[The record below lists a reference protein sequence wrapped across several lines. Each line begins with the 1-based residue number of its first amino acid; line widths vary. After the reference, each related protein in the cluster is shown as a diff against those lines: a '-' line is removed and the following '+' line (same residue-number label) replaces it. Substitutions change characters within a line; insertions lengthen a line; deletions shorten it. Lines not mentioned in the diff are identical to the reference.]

1 MTPATRRETMHRV
14 QERWGFSERRA
25 CRLMGIHRSVA
36 RYRRVGSDAPELLKR
51 LRSLAAE
58 RRRFGYRRLWVLL
71 RREGFGVNHKRVYRL
86 YREEGLSV
94 RRRKRKRMAGIA
106 RVPTMAPER
115 PNQRWSM
122 DFVSDALASGRR
134 IRVLTVIDDFT
145 RESLAMEVDTSL
157 PGLRVTRVLDRL
169 AIDRG
174 LPELI
179 TVDNGPEFA
188 GRILDAWA
196 YAHGV
201 HLHFIDPGKPVQN
214 AYIESFNGR
223 LRDECL
229 NEHCN
234 LEVHEAICLCRIST
248 ASLTTGLIRLASAA
262 YGLSMQMVHE
272 SSCGPEHRRAL
283 AGRLQCCPAP
293 QRTGQPDAR
302 GVRTTGG

>member
-1 MTPATRRETMHRV
+1 MSRSGGASASV
-14 QERWGFSERRA
+14 RA

-201 HLHFIDPGKPVQN
+201 HLHFIDPGK
-214 AYIESFNGR
+214 AR
-223 LRDECL
+223 AEC
-229 NEHCN
+229 
-234 LEVHEAICLCRIST
+234 VHRELQRT
-248 ASLTTGLIRLASAA
+248 ASRRVP
-262 YGLSMQMVHE
+262 Q
-272 SSCGPEHRRAL
+272 RAL
-283 AGRLQCCPAP
+283 FMSLPAARNIVERWRDDYNAVRP
-293 QRTGQPDAR
+293 HSALGNRTPEEFAQQVAR
-302 GVRTTGG
+302 NTPVGL

>member
-1 MTPATRRETMHRV
+1 MTPATRRETIHRV

-25 CRLMGIHRSVA
+25 CRLLGIHRSVA

-145 RESLAMEVDTSL
+145 RESLVMEVDTSL

-179 TVDNGPEFA
+179 TGDNGPEFA

-201 HLHFIDPGKPVQN
+201 HLHFIDPGK
-214 AYIESFNGR
+214 AR
-223 LRDECL
+223 AEC
-229 NEHCN
+229 
-234 LEVHEAICLCRIST
+234 VHRELQRA
-248 ASLTTGLIRLASAA
+248 ASRRVPQRAL
-262 YGLSMQMVHE
+262 VHE